1 MVQCAKARAP
11 GAAESAVPVR
21 KPVYT
26 MGQWTSRRVTAYLSK
41 MRRMGGAQLVAVVA
55 LATVFGSTTVA
66 PQGTPARSSA
76 VSRADT
82 IASVLRDW
90 SRAGS
95 LSGLRWPRFPY
106 YRDELEALYSPV
118 EWRPVW
124 TADGRPTPD
133 ARTVL
138 DLLATADERGLRSED
153 YDVPEL
159 RRRFDVLSGSRL
171 PEARDVAWF
180 DLAMS
185 VGILRHLSDVRIG
198 RVNPKNV
205 AVGINI
211 ERKKLDLARFV
222 RDALARGK
230 VGEMVRDAEPKFL
243 QYRNLKAAY
252 ARYRALAADS
262 ALPTV
267 TLKRTARPG
276 DSLDV
281 TPALARRLAAFGD
294 LSAGDGAAAAAMP
307 GVYSNPLAAAVA
319 RFQGRHGLASDSVL
333 GPATVTALNVSP
345 ARRARQLELALERIR
360 WLPALDAGPFVV
372 VNVPGFTLYA
382 FDTLGTTGEPTLTM
396 NVVVGRADVGRRTPI
411 FMRDMRY
418 IVFRPYWVIPPGI
431 LTRETLPA
439 VRRNPNYLTR
449 NDMELYRGSG
459 DTGPSLPATSAN
471 LARVGRDGV
480 GIRQRPGPNNSLGLA
495 KFIFPNDHNVY
506 LHGTPDT
513 ELFERTRRDFSHGC
527 IRLEDPARFAEW
539 VLRDPNAWSLG
550 RVREA
555 MEGKPSQRVN
565 LTRPLPVVIHYAT
578 AIIRAD
584 GAPEFYPDIY
594 GHDARLERELSGGY
608 PFRP

>member
-1 MVQCAKARAP
+1 
-11 GAAESAVPVR
+11 
-21 KPVYT
+21 
-26 MGQWTSRRVTAYLSK
+26 
-41 MRRMGGAQLVAVVA
+41 MRRTSGAGLVAVVA
-55 LATVFGSTTVA
+55 LAMAIRSGEAA
-66 PQGTPARSSA
+66 PQGTPAKASA
-76 VSRADT
+76 RTRADT
-82 IASVLRDW
+82 MASALRDW

-95 LSGLRWPRFPY
+95 LPGLRWPRFPY
-106 YRDELEALYSPV
+106 YRDELEGLYSPA

-124 TADGRPTPD
+124 TTDGRPTAD

-138 DLLATADERGLRSED
+138 DLLATAEERGLRSED

-159 RRRFDVLSGSRL
+159 RRRFDVLAGSRVTA
-171 PEARDVAWF
+171 ARDVAWF

-185 VGILRHLSDVRIG
+185 IGILRHLSDVHIG
-198 RVNPKNV
+198 RVNPAHV

-211 ERKKLDLARFV
+211 DRKKLDLSQFV
-222 RDALARGK
+222 RGALARGS
-230 VGEMVRDAEPKFL
+230 VGEMVREAEPKFV

-267 TLKRTARPG
+267 TLKRPAHPG
-276 DSLDV
+276 DSLSV
-281 TPALARRLAAFGD
+281 APALARRLAAFGD
-294 LSAGDGAAAAAMP
+294 LSAVERATATTTP
-307 GVYSNPLAAAVA
+307 LEYSGPLAAAIA

-396 NVVVGRADVGRRTPI
+396 NVVVGRADIGRRTPL

-439 VRRNPNYLTR
+439 VRRNPSYLTR

-459 DTGPSLPATSAN
+459 DAGPTLPTTSAN
-471 LARVGRDGV
+471 LARVGRDGI
-480 GIRQRPGPNNSLGLA
+480 GIRQRPGPHNSLGLA

-506 LHGTPDT
+506 MHGTPDT

-539 VLRDPNAWSLG
+539 VLRDPSAWSLG

-555 MEGKPSQRVN
+555 MAGKPSQRVD

-578 AIIRAD
+578 VVVRPD
-584 GAPEFYPDIY
+584 GVPEFYQDIY
-594 GHDARLERELSGGY
+594 GHDARLEQELAGGY